1 MDSHNEIPGLA
12 PGRPE
17 RPRRMRRA
25 NAATM
30 RAVSPL
36 PPPEEVFA
44 DWLLSVP
51 HEADLE
57 AAALSK
63 VALID
68 RCGSLHPDVQRLRT
82 LLAVVAG
89 TSAGPTR
96 VRNL

>member
-1 MDSHNEIPGLA
+1 MDKHNDIPGLV

-17 RPRRMRRA
+17 RPRRARRITV
-25 NAATM
+25 ATM

-51 HEADLE
+51 HDADLE
-57 AAALSK
+57 AAAQRK
-63 VALID
+63 IALID
-68 RCGSLHPDVQRLRT
+68 SRGAMHPDVLRLRT

-89 TSAGPTR
+89 TAAQSTR
-96 VRNL
+96 ASNL

>member
-1 MDSHNEIPGLA
+1 MDSHNEIPGFA

-57 AAALSK
+57 AAARTK
-63 VALID
+63 IALID
-68 RCGSLHPDVQRLRT
+68 RRGLLHPDVQRLRT

-89 TSAGPTR
+89 AGVWPTR

>member
-1 MDSHNEIPGLA
+1 
-12 PGRPE
+12 
-17 RPRRMRRA
+17 MRRA

-51 HEADLE
+51 HDADLE
-57 AAALSK
+57 AAALK
-63 VALID
+63 KIALID
-68 RCGSLHPDVQRLRT
+68 RCGTLHPDVQRLRT

-89 TSAGPTR
+89 TSAWPIR

>member
-17 RPRRMRRA
+17 RPRRVRRV

-36 PPPEEVFA
+36 PPPEEVFS

-51 HEADLE
+51 HDADLE
-57 AAALSK
+57 AAALK
-63 VALID
+63 KIALID
-68 RCGSLHPDVQRLRT
+68 RCGHLPHLERPTEFLRIVNDF
-82 LLAVVAG
+82 LAE
-89 TSAGPTR
+89 
-96 VRNL
+96 

>member
-1 MDSHNEIPGLA
+1 
-12 PGRPE
+12 
-17 RPRRMRRA
+17 MRRA

-51 HEADLE
+51 HDAELE
-57 AAALSK
+57 AAALK
-63 VALID
+63 KIALID
-68 RCGSLHPDVQRLRT
+68 RFGSLHPDLQRLRA

-89 TSAGPTR
+89 TSAWPIR

>member
-17 RPRRMRRA
+17 RPRRVRRV

-36 PPPEEVFA
+36 PPPEEVFS

-51 HEADLE
+51 HDADLE
-57 AAALSK
+57 AAALK
-63 VALID
+63 KIALID
-68 RCGSLHPDVQRLRT
+68 RCGHLHPDILRLRT

-89 TSAGPTR
+89 TSAWPTR

>member
-1 MDSHNEIPGLA
+1 MDSHSKIPGLA

-25 NAATM
+25 NATTM

-51 HEADLE
+51 HDADLE
-57 AAALSK
+57 AAALK
-63 VALID
+63 KIALID
-68 RCGSLHPDVQRLRT
+68 HCGSLHPDLQRLRT
-82 LLAVVAG
+82 LLAAVAG
-89 TSAGPTR
+89 TSAWPMR
-96 VRNL
+96 VRKL